1 MTISAICNRDVVATH
16 RTESVIDAARLMRK
30 HHVGSLV
37 IVEDSAQGHKVP
49 VGIITDRDITVS
61 VTALGLD
68 PAIITVNEIM
78 VDSVLCIHE
87 SAGIAE
93 TVSLMRTKGVR
104 RLPVVNDAGTLTG
117 MISAYDLLSLLADE
131 LSGLADSAARER
143 RHEQETRR
151 SGV

>member
-1 MTISAICNRDVVATH
+1 MTISAICNRDVVAIR

-37 IVEDSAQGHKVP
+37 IVEDNAQGSRVP
-49 VGIITDRDITVS
+49 VGIITDRDITIS
-61 VTALGLD
+61 VTALALD
-68 PAIITVNEIM
+68 PTTITVNEIIGE
-78 VDSVLCIHE
+78 SVVCANE
-87 SAGIAE
+87 NAGIAE
-93 TVSLMRTKGVR
+93 TVALMRAKGVR
-104 RLPVVNDAGTLTG
+104 RMPVVDDSGALTG
-117 MISAYDLLSLLADE
+117 LIAADDLLALLAEE

>member
-1 MTISAICNRDVVATH
+1 MTIGTICKRDVVATG
-16 RTESVIDAARLMRK
+16 RTESVVDAARLMRK

-37 IVEDSAQGHKVP
+37 IVENNAQGCKVP

-68 PAIITVNEIM
+68 PATITVNEIM
-78 VDSVLCIHE
+78 VDSVVCIHE
-87 SAGIAE
+87 NAGIAE
-93 TVSLMRTKGVR
+93 TVALMRTKGVR
-104 RLPVVNDAGTLTG
+104 RLPVVNDSGALTG
-117 MISAYDLLSLLADE
+117 VISADDLLSLLADE
-131 LSGLADSAARER
+131 LTGLADSTTRER